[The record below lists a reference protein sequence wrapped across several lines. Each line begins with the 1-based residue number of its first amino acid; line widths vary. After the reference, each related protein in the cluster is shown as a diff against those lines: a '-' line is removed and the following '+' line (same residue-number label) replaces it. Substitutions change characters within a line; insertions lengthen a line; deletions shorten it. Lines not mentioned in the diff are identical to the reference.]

1 MKRSIL
7 ALVAV
12 ASLVFPMLAQ
22 AEDSGAPVAKLTLTG
37 GGVAAGIGFSWGSG
51 TLVFQNKTYPVK
63 VMGLAVADVG
73 LSSID
78 ATGDVY
84 HLTRLEDFNR
94 AYAAA
99 GAGATLIGGGS
110 IVTMQ
115 NGQGVVVRLRSQQ
128 TGIRLSLGLSGITM
142 SVVE

>member
-7 ALVAV
+7 ALMAA
-12 ASLVFPMLAQ
+12 ASLVFPTLARTG
-22 AEDSGAPVAKLTLTG
+22 DSDAAVAKLTLTG

-51 TLVFQNKTYPVK
+51 DLVFQDKTYKVK
-63 VMGLAVADVG
+63 VRGLTIADVG
-73 LSSID
+73 ASTID

-84 HLTRLEDFNR
+84 HLTRLEDFNG

-99 GAGATLIGGGS
+99 GAGATLAGSGS

-115 NGQGVVVRLRSQQ
+115 NAQGVVIQLRSEQ
-128 TGIRLSLGLSGITM
+128 TGLRLSAGLSGITM
-142 SVVE
+142 SIVE